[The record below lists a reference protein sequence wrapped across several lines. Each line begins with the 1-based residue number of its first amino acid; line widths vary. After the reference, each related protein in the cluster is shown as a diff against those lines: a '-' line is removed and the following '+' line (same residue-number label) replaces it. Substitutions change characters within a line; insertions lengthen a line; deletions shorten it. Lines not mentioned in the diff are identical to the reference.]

1 MPEKNKTKSDATI
14 KISPEMAENIKNEIR
29 SLMSERGHNLNTL
42 TDAYAKKFNR
52 KMTVQNLGNKIN
64 KGTIRYFE
72 YLEILEVLGFKHN
85 RPDKL

>member
-1 MPEKNKTKSDATI
+1 MAEKIDSSI
-14 KISPEMAENIKNEIR
+14 KINPLMAENIKNEIR

-42 TDAYAKKFNR
+42 AQAIESKYGR

-72 YLEILEVLGFKHN
+72 YLEILEVLGFKHD
-85 RPDKL
+85 RPNKKD